1 MAFEV
6 KSKVNNLTEEVR
18 GNLTT
23 TNIDEVVLEVLEQK
37 GYPLLAQAY
46 IHRREEKAKGRKDRR
61 DVNVMIQQ
69 LLQQDKT
76 IVNENANKDS
86 NVFNTQRDLTAG
98 NVGKTMGLKLLPSH
112 VANAHEKGEI
122 HYHESDYTPY

>member
-1 MAFEV
+1 QKTIFIQKRDGRKQDFDVQKITQALFQATQQLDQKYSLEEAREMAFEV
-6 KSKVNNLTEEVR
+6 ESKVDNLTEEVR

-69 LLQQDKT
+69 LLQQD
-76 IVNENANKDS
+76 
-86 NVFNTQRDLTAG
+86 
-98 NVGKTMGLKLLPSH
+98 
-112 VANAHEKGEI
+112 
-122 HYHESDYTPY
+122 